1 MAERRNDTQEANRLK
16 EQLLA
21 LGVHP
26 TTGQPLGEEED
37 EEAIRAEEEKIKE
50 EKAEKKRK
58 ILLNQQAIAALKK
71 RQEEDRI
78 KKEKEWVFF
87 ALPHLFLLFFYHT
100 RPKFGW
106 QSRRAATAANPEP
119 QLKPGQ
125 KRAPLVTLSMDDFWS
140 VSWIGSGVKGWGS
153 WKRKGAVAILP
164 FNFFKS
170 IM

>member
-1 MAERRNDTQEANRLK
+1 MSVQMSSYRLVANEQEEIQRQIDARKRLNPNSVRTKQVIHITSLIASRALAERRNDTQEANRLK

-71 RQEEDRI
+71 RTEEDRI
-78 KKEKEWVFF
+78 KKEKE
-87 ALPHLFLLFFYHT
+87 
-100 RPKFGW
+100 
-106 QSRRAATAANPEP
+106 
-119 QLKPGQ
+119 
-125 KRAPLVTLSMDDFWS
+125 
-140 VSWIGSGVKGWGS
+140 
-153 WKRKGAVAILP
+153 
-164 FNFFKS
+164 
-170 IM
+170 